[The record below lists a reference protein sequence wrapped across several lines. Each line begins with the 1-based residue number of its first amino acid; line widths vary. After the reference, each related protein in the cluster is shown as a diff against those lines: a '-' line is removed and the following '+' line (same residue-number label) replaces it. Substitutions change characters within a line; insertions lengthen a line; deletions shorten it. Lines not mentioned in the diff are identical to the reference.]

1 MRQEVNSV
9 VFLKNKFEEMDKP
22 KVVIE
27 YAKLSPELLD
37 LFDETFPTGV
47 TGKTV
52 RYPNSKGEIVTAV
65 RLETESTSYL
75 VKLSTRAKE
84 ILTDEDLDALIRSS
98 TKSKGD
104 DEEEEAEEEE
114 EEAEDDPRKASTD
127 DED

>member
-1 MRQEVNSV
+1 MNSV

-114 EEAEDDPRKASTD
+114 EEEEAEDDPRKASTD

>member
-1 MRQEVNSV
+1 MNSV

-27 YAKLSPELLD
+27 YAKLSSELLV

-84 ILTDEDLDALIRSS
+84 VLSDEDLDALIRSS

-104 DEEEEAEEEE
+104 DDEEEAEEEE
-114 EEAEDDPRKASTD
+114 DEAEDDPRKASTD

>member
-1 MRQEVNSV
+1 MNSV
-9 VFLKNKFEEMDKP
+9 VFLKNIFEEMEKP

-27 YAKLSPELLD
+27 YAKLSTELLD

-84 ILTDEDLDALIRSS
+84 VLSDEDLDALIRSS

>member
-1 MRQEVNSV
+1 MNSV

-52 RYPNSKGEIVTAV
+52 RSPNSKGEIVTAV

>member
-1 MRQEVNSV
+1 
-9 VFLKNKFEEMDKP
+9 MDKP

-104 DEEEEAEEEE
+104 DEEEEAECG
-114 EEAEDDPRKASTD
+114 APCGGFPRGCGRESGD
-127 DED
+127 GVGGGS

>member
-1 MRQEVNSV
+1 MNSV
-9 VFLKNKFEEMDKP
+9 DFLKNKFEEMDKP

>member
-1 MRQEVNSV
+1 MNSD

-84 ILTDEDLDALIRSS
+84 VLSDEDLDALIRSS

>member
-1 MRQEVNSV
+1 LEANCV
-9 VFLKNKFEEMDKP
+9 VFLKNIFEEMEKP

-84 ILTDEDLDALIRSS
+84 VLSDEDLDALIRSS

>member
-1 MRQEVNSV
+1 MNSV

-84 ILTDEDLDALIRSS
+84 VLSDEDLDALIRSS

>member
-1 MRQEVNSV
+1 MNSV
-9 VFLKNKFEEMDKP
+9 VFLKNIFEEMEKP

-84 ILTDEDLDALIRSS
+84 VLSDEDLDALIRSS
-98 TKSKGD
+98 TKSKSD

>member
-1 MRQEVNSV
+1 MNSV
-9 VFLKNKFEEMDKP
+9 VFLKNIFEEMDKP

-84 ILTDEDLDALIRSS
+84 VLSDEDLDALIRSS

>member
-1 MRQEVNSV
+1 MNSV

-84 ILTDEDLDALIRSS
+84 ILSDEDLDALIRSS

>member
-1 MRQEVNSV
+1 MNSV
-9 VFLKNKFEEMDKP
+9 VFLRNKFEEMDKP

>member
-1 MRQEVNSV
+1 
-9 VFLKNKFEEMDKP
+9 LKNIFEEMDKP

-84 ILTDEDLDALIRSS
+84 VLSDEDLDALIRSS

-104 DEEEEAEEEE
+104 DDEEEAEEEE
-114 EEAEDDPRKASTD
+114 EEDEDDPRKASTD

>member
-1 MRQEVNSV
+1 VNSV
-9 VFLKNKFEEMDKP
+9 VFLKNIFEEMEKP

-27 YAKLSPELLD
+27 YAKLSPELLH

-84 ILTDEDLDALIRSS
+84 VLSDEDLDALIRSS

>member
-1 MRQEVNSV
+1 VNSV
-9 VFLKNKFEEMDKP
+9 VFLKNIFEEMEKP

-37 LFDETFPTGV
+37 LFDATFPTGV

-84 ILTDEDLDALIRSS
+84 VLSDEDLDALIRSS

>member
-1 MRQEVNSV
+1 VNSV
-9 VFLKNKFEEMDKP
+9 VFLKNIFEEMEKP

-27 YAKLSPELLD
+27 YAKLSTELLD

-84 ILTDEDLDALIRSS
+84 ILSDEDLDALIRSS

>member
-1 MRQEVNSV
+1 VNSV
-9 VFLKNKFEEMDKP
+9 VFLKNIFEEMEKP

-84 ILTDEDLDALIRSS
+84 VLSDEDLDALIRSS
-98 TKSKGD
+98 TKSKSD
-104 DEEEEAEEEE
+104 DEEEEEAEEEE

>member
-1 MRQEVNSV
+1 
-9 VFLKNKFEEMDKP
+9 MDKP

-27 YAKLSPELLD
+27 YNKLSADLLD
-37 LFDETFPTGV
+37 LFDETYPTGV

-65 RLETESTSYL
+65 RLETEDTSYL

-84 ILTDEDLDALIRSS
+84 ILTEEDLDALIRTS
-98 TKSKGD
+98 TKSKDAD
-104 DEEEEAEEEE
+104 DE
-114 EEAEDDPRKASTD
+114 EEAEDEEEEEDPRKSSME

>member
-1 MRQEVNSV
+1 
-9 VFLKNKFEEMDKP
+9 MDKP

-37 LFDETFPTGV
+37 LFDETYPSGV
-47 TGKTV
+47 TGKT
-52 RYPNSKGEIVTAV
+52 V

-84 ILTDEDLDALIRSS
+84 ILTEEDLDALIRTS

-114 EEAEDDPRKASTD
+114 EEAEDDPRKSSMD

>member
-1 MRQEVNSV
+1 MNSV
-9 VFLKNKFEEMDKP
+9 VFLKNIFEEMDKP

-27 YAKLSPELLD
+27 YAKLSPELLV

-84 ILTDEDLDALIRSS
+84 ILSDEDLDALIRSS

>member
-1 MRQEVNSV
+1 VNSV
-9 VFLKNKFEEMDKP
+9 VFLKNIFEEMEKP

-65 RLETESTSYL
+65 RLETESTSEVEY
-75 VKLSTRAKE
+75 TRQ
-84 ILTDEDLDALIRSS
+84 RS
-98 TKSKGD
+98 
-104 DEEEEAEEEE
+104 
-114 EEAEDDPRKASTD
+114 PFR
-127 DED
+127 

>member
-1 MRQEVNSV
+1 
-9 VFLKNKFEEMDKP
+9 LKNIFEEMEKP

-27 YAKLSPELLD
+27 YAKLSTELLD

-84 ILTDEDLDALIRSS
+84 VLSDEDLDALIRSS

>member
-1 MRQEVNSV
+1 VNSV
-9 VFLKNKFEEMDKP
+9 VFLKNIFEEMEKP

-84 ILTDEDLDALIRSS
+84 VLSDEDLDALIRSS

>member
-1 MRQEVNSV
+1 MNSV

-84 ILTDEDLDALIRSS
+84 VLSDEDLDALIRSS

-104 DEEEEAEEEE
+104 DDEEEAEEEE

>member
-1 MRQEVNSV
+1 MNSV
-9 VFLKNKFEEMDKP
+9 VFLKNIFEEMEKP
-22 KVVIE
+22 KVVID

-84 ILTDEDLDALIRSS
+84 VLSDEDLDALIRSS

>member
-1 MRQEVNSV
+1 ME
-9 VFLKNKFEEMDKP
+9 KP

-84 ILTDEDLDALIRSS
+84 VLSDEDLDALIRSS

-114 EEAEDDPRKASTD
+114 EEAEDDPRKASRD